1 MPPSKSAKKALSAP
15 RAGNAKAKASP
26 YNKSAAGG
34 AKLSGASVGVKKT
47 LYQPSKPAQARNKH
61 KNVNLT
67 SELDSL
73 LGDLNNQLQRKKTK
87 KDARLGANN
96 SSVSAAEHALDEAQA
111 KHEALQS
118 DMMEALDG
126 ISALGK

>member
-1 MPPSKSAKKALSAP
+1 MPPSKSAKAVSAV
-15 RAGNAKAKASP
+15 RTGSVKVKASP

-34 AKLSGASVGVKKT
+34 AKSSGASVGAKKSP
-47 LYQPSKPAQARNKH
+47 YQPSKPAQARNKH

-87 KDARLGANN
+87 KDARLGVNN
-96 SSVSAAEHALDEAQA
+96 AGVSAVEQALNEAQA

-118 DMMEALDG
+118 DMMDALDG

>member
-1 MPPSKSAKKALSAP
+1 MDVFFFWFFPFLYAFELCQQHIQLSMTPSKSAKKALTAQKAGSA
-15 RAGNAKAKASP
+15 RAKASP

-34 AKLSGASVGVKKT
+34 AKLSGTGVSAKKT
-47 LYQPSKPAQARNKH
+47 PYQPSKPAQARNKH

-87 KDARLGANN
+87 KDARLG
-96 SSVSAAEHALDEAQA
+96 VSGSL
-111 KHEALQS
+111 LICY
-118 DMMEALDG
+118 M
-126 ISALGK
+126 